1 MSSRPRF
8 TRDEG
13 EQLGILHRDLTRAL
27 RIAQRDVTSH
37 RRHVLTWAWGA
48 VVSTGM
54 LPDVTSQRRDVLP
67 DRHVPLEHTWAWGA
81 VVSAGMLPDGH
92 APLEH
97 SPVERND
104 GAWAALGRGA
114 VVSTCM
120 LPDGAWAALGR
131 GAARPPART
140 LGLVGRPSTLA
151 AELRELRI
159 AQRRD
164 LGPELARD
172 PQLLSGVARP
182 TKRGSAHAHYG
193 AHARGGG
200 GSAA

>member
-37 RRHVLTWAWGA
+37 RR
-48 VVSTGM
+48 
-54 LPDVTSQRRDVLP
+54 DVLP

-81 VVSAGMLPDGH
+81 VVSTCMLPDGH

-172 PQLLSGVARP
+172 PQLLSGAARP
-182 TKRGSAHAHYG
+182 TKRGGAHDG